1 MSRLID
7 ADELIKYIKIWEI
20 GTSISSDQKE
30 FIDCV
35 NRQLTAFDAEKVT
48 ESLMDRFRVV
58 SNDEDL
64 EWNRAK
70 QIDNGEWIEGSLIDL
85 DIDNGYCY
93 IVPPYKKASILPII
107 FLITDRM
114 KLVDPE
120 TLCQFTGL
128 CDKNGNKIWK
138 NDILMCHG
146 NPKDLVKAAFG
157 EFGVRNIETGSI
169 VDKVVGWHYEV
180 VPTDAISRCEPF
192 CWPMPLTEYY
202 IERCEMEVVGNIFDN
217 KELLQEVPE

>member
-1 MSRLID
+1 MR
-7 ADELIKYIKIWEI
+7 EI
-20 GTSISSDQKE
+20 LFK
-30 FIDCV
+30 
-35 NRQLTAFDAEKVT
+35 
-48 ESLMDRFRVV
+48 
-58 SNDEDL
+58 
-64 EWNRAK
+64 AK

-120 TLCQFTGL
+120 TLCRFTGL

-217 KELLQEVPE
+217 PELLQEEH